1 MESPSSEVLHH
12 RKQGIKGLL
21 EQDRLSFSIEAD
33 PSLSEAAVGSVNRQ
47 IREMRRPPG
56 EVETEVK
63 APARVRERD
72 LRYRI
77 GVEMLPR
84 SGILRVADGYLP
96 ALNRKG
102 EPTSKR
108 KPFFERR
115 GGEDPSR
122 HAGQAHPTYFDRYD
136 DHSILSMPHYPPNG
150 HAERSGLRSWFDCRT

>member
-115 GGEDPSR
+115 GERIHLGT
-122 HAGQAHPTYFDRYD
+122 QARRIQPT
-136 DHSILSMPHYPPNG
+136 STVTSTTASSP
-150 HAERSGLRSWFDCRT
+150 CRTIRRTGTRRGPD